1 MSELSPSTFTQLKI
15 LARVNVR
22 VVAARLRATFSQSRL
37 MGFTLAGFLLGYLLL
52 GYVLFY
58 QGLFHLARLPAI
70 GQILS
75 ERIFYLMFFFFFLML
90 VFSNAVIS
98 YTTLFRSKETA
109 WLLTLPVSHRAL
121 FLWKVIE
128 TLVISSWGLVF
139 LSAPLLAAYGQ
150 IHGVGPSY
158 YVKSFLAYMPFVIL
172 PAALASW
179 LLLLAVRFVNR
190 TLVGAAAV
198 GFSIW
203 LVTSVFGFY
212 QEHREVT
219 EDGVNLVMTVN
230 QVMEHTR
237 MSVHPLMPSEWMS
250 NILVSW
256 GKGMESMDRQG
267 YFFFLLSLSYALM
280 GGLITYTVAA
290 HFFYPAWNT
299 SIRRRAQASWA
310 RSERRRG
317 RGQER
322 SSFQMPGLKRSTWA
336 LVRKDVR
343 IFWREPAQWV
353 QFLIVFGLLSIYIL
367 NLRNMGYEYDS
378 PFWSSVVTLL
388 NLGVCSLALST
399 LTTRFIFPQF
409 SLEGR
414 RLWILG
420 LAPFGLEKVLVQ
432 KFVLCC
438 LTAATLTVS
447 LMVVSSLMLQLAI
460 SDMVLYAVVIAAM
473 TVGLTGLSLSLGTL
487 FPNFRETNPAKIVSG
502 FGGTL
507 CLIVSFIYI
516 LTCIGILALPAAVK
530 LAGEDAGGLFDQNY
544 TVVLTVA
551 LVVFGL
557 ITMLLTALPLFL
569 AIKRVKR
576 LENLG
581 KL

>member
-1 MSELSPSTFTQLKI
+1 MKI
-15 LARVNVR
+15 LARANLR
-22 VVAARLRATFSQSRL
+22 VALARLRGTFASSRL
-37 MGFTLAGFLLGYLLL
+37 MGFTLVGFLLGYLLI
-52 GYVLFY
+52 GYILFY
-58 QGLFHLARLPAI
+58 QGLYHLARMPAI

-90 VFSNAVIS
+90 IFSNAVIS
-98 YTTLFRSKETA
+98 YTTLFRSRETG

-121 FLWKVIE
+121 FMWKVVE

-150 IHGVGPSY
+150 IHEVGPFY
-158 YVKSFLAYMPFVIL
+158 YLKSFVAYLPFVIL

-179 LLLLAVRFVNR
+179 MLILAVRFVNR
-190 TLVGAAAV
+190 YLVGIAGV
-198 GFSIW
+198 VFVFW
-203 LVTSVFGFY
+203 VLTSVFGFY
-212 QEHREVT
+212 QQQRDINEE
-219 EDGVNLVMTVN
+219 GINLVMTVD
-230 QVMEHTR
+230 QVMQHTR

-256 GKGMESMDRQG
+256 GKGMESMDRRG

-280 GGLITYTVAA
+280 GILVTYAVAA
-290 HFFYPAWNT
+290 RFFYPAWNT
-299 SIRRRAQASWA
+299 SIRRRAHASWA
-310 RSERRRG
+310 RGERRRRRRHTG
-317 RGQER
+317 TGFRL
-322 SSFQMPGLKRSTWA
+322 PGLRRSTLA
-336 LVRKDVR
+336 LVRKDMR
-343 IFWREPAQWV
+343 MFWREPAQWV
-353 QFLIVFGLLSIYIL
+353 QFVIVFGLLAIYIL

-378 PFWSSVVTLL
+378 PFWSAVVTLL

-420 LAPFGLEKVLVQ
+420 LAPFGLEKVLLQ

-438 LTAATLTVS
+438 LATATLTVS
-447 LMVVSSLMLQLAI
+447 LMVTSSLMLKLPV
-460 SDMVLYAVVIAAM
+460 SDVFLYAAVIATM
-473 TVGLTGLSLSLGTL
+473 TVGLTGVSLSLGTL

-507 CLIVSFIYI
+507 CLIVSFVYI
-516 LTCIGILALPAAVK
+516 LLCISLLSLPAAVR
-530 LAGEDAGGLFDQNY
+530 LAESGFLFGKNY
-544 TVVLTVA
+544 RLVLTFA
-551 LVVFGL
+551 LGGVGL
-557 ITMLLTALPLFL
+557 ISVLLTAVPLMI
-569 AIKRVKR
+569 AINRVKR

>member
-1 MSELSPSTFTQLKI
+1 MRVG
-15 LARVNVR
+15 LARL
-22 VVAARLRATFSQSRL
+22 AATFSNSRL

-52 GYVLFY
+52 GYALFY
-58 QGLFHLARLPAI
+58 KGLYHLSRLPGI

-90 VFSNAVIS
+90 IFSNAVIS
-98 YTTLFRSKETA
+98 YTTLFRSKETG
-109 WLLTLPVSHRAL
+109 WLLSLPVSHRAL

-150 IHGVGPSY
+150 IHEVGPFY
-158 YVKSFLAYMPFVIL
+158 YVKSFLAYLPFVIL
-172 PAALASW
+172 PAVLASW

-190 TLVGAAAV
+190 YLIGLAALVFV
-198 GFSIW
+198 FW
-203 LVTSVFGFY
+203 LATSVLGFY
-212 QEHREVT
+212 HEHREFT
-219 EDGVNLVMTVN
+219 EEGINLVVTVN

-256 GKGMESMDRQG
+256 GKGMESMEKQG

-280 GGLITYTVAA
+280 GIFVTYGVAA

-310 RSERRRG
+310 RSERGRG
-317 RGQER
+317 RRQAR
-322 SSFQMPGLKRSTWA
+322 SRFKMPGLKRSTWA

-343 IFWREPAQWV
+343 TFWREPAQWV

-378 PFWSSVVTLL
+378 PFWSTIVTLL

-420 LAPFGLEKVLVQ
+420 LAPFGLEKVLMQ

-438 LTAATLTVS
+438 VATATLTVS
-447 LMVVSSLMLQLAI
+447 LMVASSLMLQLPVADI
-460 SDMVLYAVVIAAM
+460 ILYAVVIAIM
-473 TVGLTGLSLSLGTL
+473 TVGLTALSLSLGTL

-507 CLIVSFIYI
+507 CLIVSFVYI
-516 LTCIGILALPAAVK
+516 LVCISILALPAAVK
-530 LAGEDAGGLFDQNY
+530 LADKGFFFGQNY
-544 TVVLTVA
+544 AVVLTLA
-551 LVVFGL
+551 LAAVGL
-557 ITMLLTALPLFL
+557 ITVLLTALPLIFAL
-569 AIKRVKR
+569 GSVKR